1 MNKMLKSG
9 LSAYLTIALAFSGCS
24 LIDDDNEA
32 TITTERKMLL
42 SEEWYI
48 DGTNIKEK
56 TEYKY
61 NANGNIIEKIVTNTN
76 DDGVS
81 IEKHEY
87 DKKGNETAV
96 YKNGELI
103 SECEYDEEGNITAV
117 YENGVLIMKSVYKYE
132 GNTVYI
138 TTEDFSSGK
147 ITEETQVYTDTD
159 RKQLKESKRHVINGD
174 GTTEDYET
182 TCTYED
188 YGNGNGT
195 TTTTTCKNGIP
206 VNVIINSINGDYTTN
221 TIKSFN
227 ADGEET
233 MSVTQESLFTDT
245 NRKRLRKYESIYS
258 NIWGSNNNDRHEYTY
273 NFDETQ
279 CTKVMFYENDILR
292 NCDKDFVYKNNIVT
306 YTKENYDD
314 NGNTTTRYYYK
325 LTYEE

>member
-1 MNKMLKSG
+1 MKKMLKSG
-9 LSAYLTIALAFSGCS
+9 LSACLTIALAFSGCS
-24 LIDDDNEA
+24 LIDDDNEV
-32 TITTERKMLL
+32 TITSERKMLL

-48 DGTNIKEK
+48 DGTNITEK
-56 TEYKY
+56 KEYKY
-61 NANGNIIEKIVTNTN
+61 DANGNRIEEKRTNTN

-87 DKKGNETAV
+87 DEEGNETAV
-96 YKNGELI
+96 YENDELI
-103 SECEYDEEGNITAV
+103 RKYEYDEDGNKTAE
-117 YENGVLIMKSVYKYE
+117 YKNGVLIIKSVYKYE

-138 TTEDFSSGK
+138 TTEGFSSGQ

-159 RKQLKESKRHVINGD
+159 RKQLKESKRHVKNSD

-195 TTTTTCKNGIP
+195 TTTTTYKNGIP
-206 VNVIINSINGDYTTN
+206 FNVILNSINGDYTTN

-273 NFDETQ
+273 NSDETQ
-279 CTKVMFYENDILR
+279 CTKVKYYENDILKQT
-292 NCDKDFVYKNNIVT
+292 DKDFEYNNNIVT
-306 YTKENYDD
+306 YTRESYDG
-314 NGNTTTRYYYK
+314 NGKTTTRYYYT

>member
-1 MNKMLKSG
+1 M
-9 LSAYLTIALAFSGCS
+9 TIALAFSGCS
-24 LIDDDNEA
+24 LIDDDNDV
-32 TITTERKMLL
+32 TITSERKMLL

-87 DKKGNETAV
+87 DEEGNEIAV

-103 SECEYDEEGNITAV
+103 RKCEYNEEGNKTAE
-117 YENGVLIMKSVYKYE
+117 YENGDLIKKSTYRYE

-138 TTEDFSSGK
+138 ITEGLSSK
-147 ITEETQVYTDTD
+147 QTSEETQVYTDTD

-195 TTTTTCKNGIP
+195 TTTTTYKNGITE
-206 VNVIINSINGDYTTN
+206 NVIINSINSDRTTY
-221 TIKSFN
+221 IHKEFN
-227 ADGEET
+227 ANGEET
-233 MSVTQESLFTDT
+233 MSVTQESFFTDT
-245 NRKRLRKYESIYS
+245 NRKRLREYKSIYS
-258 NIWGSNNNDRHEYTY
+258 NIWGTNKNDRHEYTY
-273 NFDETQ
+273 NSDETQ

-306 YTKENYDD
+306 YTNENYDD